1 MFYLTVEDEEDDFT
15 FVVEGGLPENAL
27 LEEIGDGEFLFRWN
41 LQSVTN
47 TPLIFVAN
55 DSSGAS
61 SMFVPI
67 VEICACENGGLC
79 TEENLP
85 TTDMTNV
92 NIKIC
97 LCGEGKLFL
106 GSKNSF

>member
-15 FVVEGGLPENAL
+15 FVIEGGLPENAL

-47 TPLIFVAN
+47 KPLIFVAN

-61 SMFVPI
+61 SMFIPT

-106 GSKNSF
+106 AS